1 MESLSRAF
9 HKQTKKKHEET
20 EFHNSIQDW
29 AFTTVYQLQK
39 SAWKY
44 VSPGSGT
51 QPHYE
56 PPDNLHIREVIVTCS
71 KLALDKL
78 IQIQGMDSVSDK
90 ILKRYTYI
98 KSSSLWHCQLAK

>member
-9 HKQTKKKHEET
+9 HKQTKKTHEET

-39 SAWKY
+39 SASKNA
-44 VSPGSGT
+44 SLGSGT

-56 PPDNLHIREVIVTCS
+56 PPGKFHIREVIVTCS
-71 KLALDKL
+71 RLALHKL

-90 ILKRYTYI
+90 ILNRYTYI
-98 KSSSLWHCQLAK
+98 KSTSLWHCQLAK